1 MHAIVMERR
10 PKGDRKRRETWRR
23 KDKKV
28 PFMNLRTRKSQIAKR
43 LKKSCPKKMKR
54 KIIKK
59 NPTRKRPKEAIKKV
73 KKTYD
78 LIILS
83 LKEYFIK

>member
-1 MHAIVMERR
+1 LERR
-10 PKGDRKRRETWRR
+10 PKEDRKRRETWRR
-23 KDKKV
+23 KEKNI
-28 PFMNLRTRKSQIAKR
+28 PLMNLRMRKSQTAKR

-59 NPTRKRPKEAIKKV
+59 NPTRKRPKEVIKKV